1 MNLTMSQKDR
11 DRLAV
16 IRAVED
22 RQVTQKEAANQL
34 GITER
39 QVRRVLRRYRTEGDG
54 GLIHR
59 SRGRPSNRCIAP
71 ELRKRAVG
79 LLQAHYSDFGPT
91 LAAETLAERHG
102 IKVSKET
109 VRKWMIHEGLHRPRQ
124 RTVTHLTW
132 RERRPCFGEMLQID
146 GSQEAWLEGRS
157 HVEPELINAVDD
169 ATSRAFM
176 QFAGAET
183 TESVMG
189 LLHEYIGIHGR
200 PLAVYADR
208 HSIYQTTRDA
218 SVDEQLEGLGPQT
231 QVGRALRELDIEYIP
246 AGSPQAK
253 GRVERSFGTLQD
265 RLIKQLRLE
274 GIDDMATAN
283 AFLREYFIDDYNR
296 RFAIQPA
303 SCHDAHRPVGGLDLD
318 AILSHQETRT
328 VMNDYTIRYHN
339 SRYQIARQSVVG
351 GLRGGKLIVERR
363 LDASIHVRFRDEY
376 LDVTQLPPPQP
387 KASEPKPAT
396 PTRKP
401 TTVTPADD
409 HPWRQGYRQMPKRP
423 IHP

>member
-1 MNLTMSQKDR
+1 MNLTMSQKER

-16 IRAVED
+16 IRAVEA
-22 RQVTQKEAANQL
+22 RHITQKEAANQL
-34 GITER
+34 GITDR
-39 QVRRVLRRYRTEGDG
+39 QVRRILRRYRTEGDG

-59 SRGRPSNRCIAP
+59 SRGRPSNRRIAP
-71 ELRKRAVG
+71 EIQKRAVG
-79 LLQAHYSDFGPT
+79 LLNEHYSDFGPT
-91 LAAETLAERHG
+91 LAAETLAERHD
-102 IKVSKET
+102 INVSKET
-109 VRKWMIHEGLHRPRQ
+109 VRKWMIHEGLHTPKQ

-169 ATSRAFM
+169 ATGRAFM
-176 QFAGAET
+176 RFAPAET
-183 TESVMG
+183 TEAVMR
-189 LLHEYIGIHGR
+189 LLYEYIGLYGR
-200 PLAVYADR
+200 PLALYADR

-218 SVDEQLEGLGPQT
+218 SVDEQLQGLESQT
-231 QVGRALRELDIEYIP
+231 QVGRALRELDIQYIP

-274 GIDDMATAN
+274 GINDMPSAN
-283 AFLREYFIDDYNR
+283 RFVKEHFNDDYNS

-303 SCHDAHRPVGGLDLD
+303 SPHDAHRPVGNLDLD

-328 VMNDYTIRYHN
+328 VTNDYTIRYHN

-351 GLRGGKLIVERR
+351 GLRGAKVIVECR
-363 LDASIHVRFRDEY
+363 LDGSIHVRFRDEY

-387 KASEPKPAT
+387 KADEPKA
-396 PTRKP
+396 PTSRRKP
-401 TTVTPADD
+401 TPVTPADD